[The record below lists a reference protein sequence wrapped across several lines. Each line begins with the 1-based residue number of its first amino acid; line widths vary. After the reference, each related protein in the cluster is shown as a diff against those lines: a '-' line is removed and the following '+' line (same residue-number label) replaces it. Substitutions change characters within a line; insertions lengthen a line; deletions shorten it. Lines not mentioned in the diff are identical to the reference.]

1 MIALSKPSTT
11 TADSTDDAGVRIRSM
26 LVAADSLTLHIPG
39 VEAYVVGR
47 HLVMS
52 DGRLRIDLPV
62 GCHLAEHLTHQ
73 RETVAMVEVTDLAP
87 TPVRDRVRG
96 RATLT
101 GWLATEAD
109 TTGSDQE
116 LVTVLDLAT
125 AELTVDGRTACVDP
139 DEFATAQP
147 DPLAAVEADLLCH
160 LDHHHPHTVEGL
172 SRLIPARHLQG
183 VRQVRP
189 VRLDRHGVVLRLE
202 LGTGDRN
209 VRLNFRAPLRHPVEL
224 GARIEELLR
233 HPRGCRARHA
243 R

>member
-1 MIALSKPSTT
+1 MSKPSTS
-11 TADSTDDAGVRIRSM
+11 TADSTDDAGVRLRSM
-26 LVAADSLTLHIPG
+26 LVAADSLTLHVPG
-39 VEAYVVGR
+39 VEAYVIGR
-47 HLVMS
+47 HAVTS
-52 DGRLRIDLPV
+52 DGRLRVDLPTD
-62 GCHLAEHLTHQ
+62 CHLAEHLAHE

-101 GWLATEAD
+101 GWLATETVAA
-109 TTGSDQE
+109 GNDQE
-116 LVTVLDLAT
+116 LATVLDLAT
-125 AELTVDGRTACVDP
+125 AELTADGHTICIDADQ
-139 DEFATAQP
+139 FASAQP

-202 LGTGDRN
+202 LSRGDRD
-209 VRLNFRAPLRHPVEL
+209 VRLSFPTPLRHPDQL
-224 GARIEELLR
+224 GAQIEALLR
-233 HPRGCRARHA
+233 HTHGCRARHA

>member
-1 MIALSKPSTT
+1 MSKPSTRT
-11 TADSTDDAGVRIRSM
+11 TDSTDDAGVRIRSM

-47 HLVMS
+47 HVVTS
-52 DGRLRIDLPV
+52 DGRLRIDLPA
-62 GCHLAEHLTHQ
+62 GCDLAEHLAHQ

-101 GWLATEAD
+101 GWLVTETA
-109 TTGSDQE
+109 TTGIDQE
-116 LVTVLDLAT
+116 LLTVLDLAT
-125 AELTVDGRTACVDP
+125 AELTVDGRTACVDA
-139 DEFATAQP
+139 DEFAAAQP

-160 LDHHHPHTVEGL
+160 LDHHHPRTVEGL

-202 LGTGDRN
+202 LSRGDRD
-209 VRLNFRAPLRHPVEL
+209 VRLTFRTPLRHPDEL
-224 GARIEELLR
+224 GAQIEALLR
-233 HPRGCRARHA
+233 HSGVCRARHA

>member
-1 MIALSKPSTT
+1 
-11 TADSTDDAGVRIRSM
+11 M

-47 HLVMS
+47 HAVTS
-52 DGRLRIDLPV
+52 DGRLRVDLPA
-62 GCHLAEHLTHQ
+62 GCHLADHLAHQ

-96 RATLT
+96 RATFT
-101 GWLATEAD
+101 GWLVTEAAA
-109 TTGSDQE
+109 TGIDQE

-125 AELTVDGRTACVDP
+125 AELTVDGHTTCVDA
-139 DEFATAQP
+139 DEFAAAQP

-160 LDHHHPHTVEGL
+160 LDHHHPHTVEAL

-202 LGTGDRN
+202 LSKGDLD
-209 VRLNFRAPLRHPVEL
+209 VRLNFRAPLRHPDEL
-224 GARIEELLR
+224 GTQIEELLR
-233 HPRGCRARHA
+233 HARGCRARHA

>member
-1 MIALSKPSTT
+1 MIALSKLPTS
-11 TADSTDDAGVRIRSM
+11 TADSPDDAAVRLRSM
-26 LVAADSLTLHIPG
+26 LVAANSLTLHIPG

-47 HLVMS
+47 HVVTS
-52 DGRLRIDLPV
+52 DGRLRVDLPA
-62 GCHLAEHLTHQ
+62 GCHLAEHLAHQ

-87 TPVRDRVRG
+87 TPVRERVRG
-96 RATLT
+96 RARLT
-101 GWLATEAD
+101 GWLVAEAAP
-109 TTGSDQE
+109 TGSDQD

-125 AELTVDGRTACVDP
+125 AELTADGRTTGIDA

-172 SRLIPARHLQG
+172 SRLVPARHLQG

-202 LGTGDRN
+202 RSTGDRD
-209 VRLNFRAPLRHPVEL
+209 VRLHFRAPLRHPDEL
-224 GARIEELLR
+224 GARIEALLR
-233 HPRGCRARHA
+233 HPHGCRARHA

>member
-1 MIALSKPSTT
+1 
-11 TADSTDDAGVRIRSM
+11 M
-26 LVAADSLTLHIPG
+26 LVAADSLTVHIPG

-47 HLVMS
+47 HVVTS
-52 DGRLRIDLPV
+52 GGRLRVDLPA
-62 GCHLAEHLTHQ
+62 GCHLADHLTHQ

-101 GWLATEAD
+101 GWLVSEAV
-109 TTGSDQE
+109 TTGIDQE
-116 LVTVLDLAT
+116 LVTVLDLAA
-125 AELTVDGRTACVDP
+125 AELTVDGHTTCVDP
-139 DEFATAQP
+139 DEFAAALP

-202 LGTGDRN
+202 LSRGDRD
-209 VRLNFRAPLRHPVEL
+209 VRLSFRAPLRHPDEL
-224 GARIEELLR
+224 GAQIEELLR
-233 HPRGCRARHA
+233 HARGCRARHA